1 MYYQLAKL
9 GRYIE
14 KTQVKLMMKY
24 GLKPYQPDPFDLFNN
39 VTTDR
44 DTKGTI
50 DKWVLIEEHLPKE
63 AYTALDIGCNI
74 GYYSFKMAQGGADHV
89 LGIDIER
96 GPLLIAEKLKLLG
109 RVGNVGFCTL
119 AIEQKNVGLLGQ
131 YDVILFL
138 SVFHHL
144 VYTYGMDSAKDIL
157 QKLIGKTRKVLFF
170 ETGQGDQDF
179 GEMAG
184 AMPKINK
191 DEAEKY
197 FTDLLLDCGAARV
210 ERLGE
215 TALKNDVTRLLF
227 KVEPPQTNFD

>member
-1 MYYQLAKL
+1 MYYQLTKL
-9 GRYIE
+9 GRYLE
-14 KTQVKLMMKY
+14 KIQVKLMMKH
-24 GLKPYQPDPFDLFNN
+24 GLISYQPDPFDLFNN
-39 VTTDR
+39 VEVDR
-44 DTKGTI
+44 DTEGTTE
-50 DKWVLIEEHLPKE
+50 KWTLIKEHLPKE

-74 GYYSFKMAQGGADHV
+74 GYFSFKMAQGGADHV

-119 AIEQKNVGLLGQ
+119 AIDQKNVELLGQ
-131 YDVILFL
+131 HDVILFL

-144 VYTYGMDSAKDIL
+144 VYVHGMGTAKFVL
-157 QKLIGKTRKVLFF
+157 EQLIRKTRKVLFF
-170 ETGQGDQDF
+170 ETGQGDQGF
-179 GEMAG
+179 GKMAG

-210 ERLGE
+210 EMIGV
-215 TALKNDVTRLLF
+215 TVLKNNVTRLLF
-227 KVEPPQTNFD
+227 KVEPPVTNIN